1 MTRKCEEKI
10 LAKATDESDLQIR
23 WTPSG
28 EEVRYTP
35 NQEVGYT
42 GWVKSTWELW
52 RLKHG
57 KKHGLYIRWY
67 SNQQN
72 AEKGRYKDG
81 TKDGLW
87 IVWYE
92 NGQEHSEGTY
102 KNGFRETLL
111 TYWYEDGQKLTL
123 TGHTHWVRSV
133 VFSSDGRTLASG
145 NRDKTIRLWYFTYS
159 GGN

>member
-1 MTRKCEEKI
+1 MVNERILWQKEDVKLILVLCVCLVLFIGCGEPNLDDPKGREKI
-10 LAKATDESDLQIR
+10 LAKAINESDLQIR

-57 KKHGLYIRWY
+57 KKHDLYIRWY

-87 IVWYE
+87 
-92 NGQEHSEGTY
+92 T
-102 KNGFRETLL
+102 
-111 TYWYEDGQKLTL
+111 
-123 TGHTHWVRSV
+123 VRTV
-133 VFSSDGRTLASG
+133 RNTVTERTKMALE
-145 NRDKTIRLWYFTYS
+145 KPC
-159 GGN
+159 